1 MDSDNDRNM
10 VSALMALAE
19 AFSAE
24 VVAEGIDRHDSM
36 ETLRKWGVKYGQ
48 GMIIGEP
55 VSPLRLVQ
63 LLGEEKLQPTSL
75 VSVKNTSKA

>member
-24 VVAEGIDRHDSM
+24 VVAEGIDRQDSL

-48 GMIIGEP
+48 GMVIGEP

-63 LLGEEKLQPTSL
+63 LLGEERLQPNNL
-75 VSVKNTSKA
+75 VGIQSTH